1 MPGRWPLVADYP
13 RVPKP
18 HLANLADLRARRLCT
33 RRTEC
38 PPTCATAGLPTR
50 GQVRMRAVRMRA
62 GRTTRGQVLM
72 RAVQSVRCECSR
84 HTCARCQDALHLT
97 PTRARVPPP
106 RQRRAETAHS
116 YPAPPHQVTSHR
128 ARPRH
133 QRADQRQ
140 ASLPGS
146 PLIHNP
152 SIPFHAILPCHVM
165 CSFEPTSSGITAS
178 NL

>member
-1 MPGRWPLVADYP
+1 
-13 RVPKP
+13 
-18 HLANLADLRARRLCT
+18 
-33 RRTEC
+33 
-38 PPTCATAGLPTR
+38 
-50 GQVRMRAVRMRA
+50 
-62 GRTTRGQVLM
+62 M

-84 HTCARCQDALHLT
+84 HKCARCQDVPELHLT

-106 RQRRAETAHS
+106 RQRRAETAHC

-140 ASLPGS
+140 A
-146 PLIHNP
+146 IHNP

-178 NL
+178 NLQNPPVYRSYAHDAFQAPAPRATHVWNHGHMGSWVCETDKLKTWDPSHDDGYMGMMGM